1 MVKIKDMCL
10 KKTPNVKK
18 DFLRTALSKC
28 LEILESKSGSIF
40 LFDDSRN
47 ELVLKAIDGNGIER
61 SLIGLRQSL
70 DKGIAGFVASQ
81 RKPLLVADIT
91 KHHLHNQQRF
101 KHYDTNSF
109 LSAPLVAEDRL
120 IGVININQKSLQQ
133 PFTPQDLKLL
143 SAVSDYIA
151 MTIYNSE
158 AVKGLKE
165 TLKPQGNG
173 AEDSITKFAS
183 LGKLASG
190 IAHELNNPLD
200 GVIRYINLS
209 LGCLAEEGI
218 VREYLLESKKGLNRM
233 VKIIRSLLD
242 FTHSHSLSPKSLDIN
257 KVINDSLDMIRHHIV
272 SNDIKVEKELG
283 SNLPFI
289 EDRGLKLVFTNLL
302 KNSCEVLPRGGK
314 IKITSTSNNSF
325 VEMRFSD
332 NGPGVPTEVRDRIFE
347 PFFTT
352 KEMGKG
358 SGLGLA
364 ICCSIIQRYGGRIV
378 LEKKNEKG
386 ATFIIRLPIKDN
398 QTKAK
403 LNKDRE

>member
-1 MVKIKDMCL
+1 MVKKKDMCL
-10 KKTPNVKK
+10 RKTPNLKK

-28 LEILESKSGSIF
+28 LETLESKTGSIF

-47 ELVLKAIDGNGIER
+47 ELVLKAIDGNGTEG
-61 SLIGLRQSL
+61 SLIGLRQSM

-91 KHHLHNQQRF
+91 KHHLYSRQQF
-101 KHYDTNSF
+101 KHYQTTSF
-109 LSAPLVAEDRL
+109 LSVPLVAEDRL
-120 IGVININQKSLQQ
+120 IGVININQKSSQE

-143 SAVSDYIA
+143 SVISDYIA
-151 MTIYNSE
+151 MTIHNSE
-158 AVKGLKE
+158 TVRGLKE

-173 AEDSITKFAS
+173 GEDSVTKFAS

-242 FTHSHSLSPKSLDIN
+242 FTHSHSLSTKSLDIN
-257 KVINDSLDMIRHHIV
+257 KLINDSLDMMRYDIV

-283 SNLPFI
+283 SNLPLI
-289 EDRGLKLVFTNLL
+289 KDRGLKLVFTNLL
-302 KNSCEVLPRGGK
+302 KNSCEVLHRGGK
-314 IKITSTSNNSF
+314 ITITSRSNNGF
-325 VEMRFSD
+325 IETRFSD
-332 NGPGVPTEVRDRIFE
+332 NGPGVPEEIRDRIFE

-378 LEKKNEKG
+378 LEKKKEKG
-386 ATFIIRLPIKDN
+386 AAFIIQLPVKDN
-398 QTKAK
+398 
-403 LNKDRE
+403 

>member
-1 MVKIKDMCL
+1 MVKIKDMCPE
-10 KKTPNVKK
+10 KTPNVKK

-28 LEILESKSGSIF
+28 LETLESKSGSIF

-47 ELVLKAIDGNGIER
+47 ELVLKAIDGNGTQR

-91 KHHLHNQQRF
+91 KHHLQNRQQF

-109 LSAPLVAEDRL
+109 LSAPLVSENRL
-120 IGVININQKSLQQ
+120 IGVININQKSSQE

-143 SAVSDYIA
+143 SVISGYIA
-151 MTIYNSE
+151 MTINNSE

-165 TLKPQGNG
+165 TLNSQGNG
-173 AEDSITKFAS
+173 EEDRLNKFAS
-183 LGKLASG
+183 LGKLAAG

-200 GVIRYINLS
+200 GTIRYINLS

-242 FTHSHSLSPKSLDIN
+242 FTHSHSLPPKLMDIN

-283 SNLPFI
+283 SNLPLVK
-289 EDRGLKLVFTNLL
+289 DKGLKLVFSNLL

-314 IKITSTSNNSF
+314 IKITSRVNNGF
-325 VEMRFSD
+325 IETRFSD
-332 NGPGVPTEVRDRIFE
+332 NGPGIPTEVQDKIFE

-364 ICCSIIQRYGGRIV
+364 ICCSIMQRYGGRIV

-386 ATFIIRLPIKDN
+386 AAFIIRLPIPVPIKDN
-398 QTKAK
+398 QTKDK
-403 LNKDRE
+403 

>member
-1 MVKIKDMCL
+1 MVKKKDMCL

-28 LEILESKSGSIF
+28 LETLESKSGSIF

-81 RKPLLVADIT
+81 RKPLVVADIT
-91 KHHLHNQQRF
+91 KHHLHNRQRF
-101 KHYDTNSF
+101 KHYQTNSF

-120 IGVININQKSLQQ
+120 IGVININQKSSEQ

-143 SAVSDYIA
+143 SVISDYIA

-165 TLKPQGNG
+165 TLKPQDNG
-173 AEDSITKFAS
+173 AEDSVTKFAS
-183 LGKLASG
+183 LGKLTSG

-200 GVIRYINLS
+200 GIIRYINLS

-218 VREYLLESKKGLNRM
+218 VREYLLESKKGLHRM

-242 FTHSHSLSPKSLDIN
+242 FTHSHSFSFKPLDIN
-257 KVINDSLDMIRHHIV
+257 RVIDDSLDMIRHHII
-272 SNDIKVEKELG
+272 SNDIVVEKELA
-283 SNLPFI
+283 SDLPLI
-289 EDRGLKLVFTNLL
+289 EDKGLKLVFTNLL
-302 KNSCEVLPRGGK
+302 KNTCEVLPRGGK
-314 IKITSTSNNSF
+314 IEITSRLNNGF
-325 VEMRFSD
+325 IEMRFSD
-332 NGPGVPTEVRDRIFE
+332 TGPGIPEEIRDKIFE

-358 SGLGLA
+358 TGLGLA
-364 ICCSIIQRYGGRIV
+364 ICYGVIQRYGGKIA
-378 LEKKNEKG
+378 LENRKEKG
-386 ATFIIRLPIKDN
+386 ASFIIQLPTNGNRL
-398 QTKAK
+398 
-403 LNKDRE
+403 R